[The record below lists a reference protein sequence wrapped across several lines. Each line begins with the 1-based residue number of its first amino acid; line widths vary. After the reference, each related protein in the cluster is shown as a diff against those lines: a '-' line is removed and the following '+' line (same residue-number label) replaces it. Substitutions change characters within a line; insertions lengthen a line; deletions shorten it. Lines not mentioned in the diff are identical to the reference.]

1 MKKNYLFPL
10 MALFMLL
17 LAACSQD
24 EVVNGA
30 NPEGPVTLRVG
41 IPVNQPVTRAVP
53 AIPEGFALRCIMQ
66 LVDASGS
73 AISGQRYV
81 QQVPAGSESVSFTF
95 ATPDDYAGA
104 MFWAD
109 YVKPDGETNI
119 ENVPDHLYATAD
131 LTSVGYNA
139 ANIATLFN
147 NDAADA
153 FAGYLLNGTTAI
165 TLKRPFTKLTFK
177 STDEAYA
184 DYTHISVTEL
194 PAPTAYN
201 VKTGATTGTASGI
214 RSGELSIADGVWF
227 STYLFAGNT
236 TANMGAGNN
245 IKFTLEKEDGTSVNL
260 LMAGENITLTENYN
274 VTAVVAPSADDQT
287 KVTVTFPGEMIDPS
301 KPQPMA
307 IGDYI
312 NRDGSYTKAYDAD
325 QAVAVVFA
333 LTGKTDNSNYG
344 GRTVTGY
351 AMALK
356 GSYAEGETSKNLS
369 GAPTTVETLDVS
381 SLSGKTV
388 TVDDA
393 LYADG
398 YGIELW
404 NDVVGVLDG
413 ELIQTRFPA
422 WKALNEVV
430 ANVSEWYV
438 PTPAMLAD
446 MAGMLYNDGWTL
458 SPIAGVTTAR
468 FPAKDETF
476 SAAYKAGSSEE
487 LAYQLTAKN
496 ALTSGI
502 TAEGKFASVQ
512 INVDGKV
519 LRHIVPAKASNA
531 IALRP
536 VLTVFAAE

>member
-1 MKKNYLFPL
+1 

-24 EVVNGA
+24 EVVNGS

-201 VKTGATTGTASGI
+201 VKTGATTCTASGI

-307 IGDYI
+307 IGDYV
-312 NRDGSYTKAYDAD
+312 NKDGSYTKTYDAD
-325 QAVAVVFA
+325 QAVAIVFA
-333 LTGKTDNSNYG
+333 VGAQGDDAAANYGASFEGKTI
-344 GRTVTGY
+344 VGY
-351 AMALK
+351 AMALSNVQGK
-356 GSYAEGETSKNLS
+356 PFASADGLALPVAENALESYNGIKLTETLLSYIADNSITSVLFDTNFNTWKETNAVAGTNLS
-369 GAPTTVETLDVS
+369 PWYIPSFQQLATFIGRIYGQPTTDETTKFPA
-381 SLSGKTV
+381 GITE
-388 TVDDA
+388 DA
-393 LYADG
+393 TFKAAVQAA
-398 YGIELW
+398 
-404 NDVVGVLDG
+404 NAG
-413 ELIQTRFPA
+413 ELAGASTKNICSSSCTATSAMAVTQI
-422 WKALNEVV
+422 KADTEFTKAFSV
-430 ANVSEWYV
+430 AN
-438 PTPAMLAD
+438 LI
-446 MAGMLYNDGWTL
+446 N
-458 SPIAGVTTAR
+458 
-468 FPAKDETF
+468 
-476 SAAYKAGSSEE
+476 SAA
-487 LAYQLTAKN
+487 
-496 ALTSGI
+496 I
-502 TAEGKFASVQ
+502 
-512 INVDGKV
+512 
-519 LRHIVPAKASNA
+519 
-531 IALRP
+531 RP
-536 VLTVFAAE
+536 VLTVFEP